1 MNCLIIDDEQPSR
14 QELRFFIENHSDIE
28 IVDEFEDSIE
38 ALNFFKKEQEVD
50 VIFLDINM
58 PNLDGMSMANI
69 LCNFKKK
76 PLIVFVT
83 AYKEYAHDAFKVEA
97 FDYLLKPYSE
107 ERIINL
113 LKKLEDK
120 NKSII
125 SQNQDSKI
133 TLSDGEKII
142 VLKKDDIICVKAQER
157 KTEVFFNKE
166 SFVSNKKISEMEK
179 ELCENYFFRTH
190 RSYIINLDKVKE
202 IDFYFNNTYLLILE
216 NMDEKVPVSRSYI
229 KEFREAMNL

>member
-1 MNCLIIDDEQPSR
+1 
-14 QELRFFIENHSDIE
+14 
-28 IVDEFEDSIE
+28 
-38 ALNFFKKEQEVD
+38 
-50 VIFLDINM
+50 
-58 PNLDGMSMANI
+58 

-166 SFVSNKKISEMEK
+166 SFVSNKKISDMEK

-216 NMDEKVPVSRSYI
+216 NMEEKVPVSRSYI

>member
-1 MNCLIIDDEQPSR
+1 MNCLIIDDEKPSR

-28 IVDEFEDSIE
+28 VLDEFEDSIE
-38 ALNFFKKEQEVD
+38 ALNFFKNSSDVD
-50 VIFLDINM
+50 VLFLDINM
-58 PNLDGMSMANI
+58 PNLDGMSLANI

-107 ERIINL
+107 ERIINI
-113 LKKLEDK
+113 LKKLEER

-125 SQNQDSKI
+125 SQNKENKI

-142 VLKKDDIICVKAQER
+142 VLKKEDIICVKAQER
-157 KTEVFFNKE
+157 KTEIFFNKDN
-166 SFVSNKKISEMEK
+166 FISNKKISDLEK
-179 ELCENYFFRTH
+179 ELCEKNFFRTH
-190 RSYIINLDKVKE
+190 RSFIINLDKIKE
-202 IDFYFNNTYLLILE
+202 IDFYFNNTYLLMME
-216 NMDEKVPVSRSYI
+216 NMEEKVPVSRSYI
-229 KEFREAMNL
+229 KEFREVMNL

>member
-14 QELRFFIENHSDIE
+14 KELRFFIENHSDIE
-28 IVDEFEDSIE
+28 VLDEFEDSIE
-38 ALNFFKKEQEVD
+38 ALNFFKNTNDVD
-50 VIFLDINM
+50 VLFLDINM
-58 PNLDGMSMANI
+58 PNLDGMALANI

-107 ERIINL
+107 ERIINI
-113 LKKLEDK
+113 LKKLEERDRTAISK
-120 NKSII
+120 NKE
-125 SQNQDSKI
+125 SKI

-142 VLKKDDIICVKAQER
+142 VLKKKDIICIKAQER
-157 KTEVFFNKE
+157 KTEIFFNRE
-166 SFVSNKKISEMEK
+166 NFISNKKISDLEK
-179 ELCENYFFRTH
+179 ELCETNFFRTH
-190 RSYIINLDKVKE
+190 RSFIINLDKVKE

-216 NMDEKVPVSRSYI
+216 NMEEKVPVSRSYI
-229 KEFREAMNL
+229 KEFREVMNL